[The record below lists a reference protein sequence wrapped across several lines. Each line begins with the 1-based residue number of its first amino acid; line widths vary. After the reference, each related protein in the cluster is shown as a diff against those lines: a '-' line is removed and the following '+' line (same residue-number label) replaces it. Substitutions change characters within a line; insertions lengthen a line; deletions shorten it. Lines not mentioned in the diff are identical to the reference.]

1 MVIHIHHTGGRADHA
16 TVLRPVQPRPRRR
29 LRRWGVFFGP
39 DDVFVWVKR
48 DVTAEKIAE
57 AVAEVLNAVIPYERD
72 THAQAQELRRKL
84 GPISDF

>member
-1 MVIHIHHTGGRADHA
+1 MQRFYARYSPRHGGGYAG
-16 TVLRPVQPRPRRR
+16 
-29 LRRWGVFFGP
+29 WGVFFRP

-48 DVTAEKIAE
+48 DVTAQKIAE